1 MKLAKIWEFIG
12 GLRANIG
19 HFSFVLGRIFFM
31 PLIGTFRDLN
41 FMYMCQGLVE
51 KYETKFLNQESL
63 NEKGVPHTKNIKET
77 VEQLA

>member
-1 MKLAKIWEFIG
+1 
-12 GLRANIG
+12 
-19 HFSFVLGRIFFM
+19 M